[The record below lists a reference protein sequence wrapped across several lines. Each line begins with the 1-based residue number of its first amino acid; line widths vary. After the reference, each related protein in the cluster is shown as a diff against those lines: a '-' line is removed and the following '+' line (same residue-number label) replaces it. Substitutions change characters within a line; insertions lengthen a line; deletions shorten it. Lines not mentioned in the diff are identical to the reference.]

1 MEPPAPRVRNTFH
14 RGHGMGRSID
24 TTSASWRRRPRSPKK
39 SLVSS
44 DRSVPG
50 SESARSGA
58 TLVPASTRRERLD
71 PFDGF
76 FRGNRRPAAPPA
88 DLLDLPAARRWFS
101 LLSWGDEEGLY
112 TYQMPLEGRT
122 GSRVRVLG
130 RSRLMLSCYD
140 YLGLAGH
147 PAVEAAAIAAVRTHG
162 TGTGGVRMLT
172 GTTAL
177 HRELEREIASFKNV
191 EAALTFGSGYL
202 ANLAVVAALFGPRD
216 RVLLDAHAHRSL
228 HDACVLAHVPVR
240 TFRHNDVDAVER
252 ELRHAA
258 RGQRTLIVVDGLY
271 SMDGDTC
278 PLPALVDL
286 KRRYDAFLLVDE
298 AHALGALGATGRG
311 VHEHFGVDADAA
323 DVWTGS
329 LSKAVPSNGGFIAG
343 RRDVIL
349 FLQHTAAP
357 FAFSAALA
365 PAAAGA
371 ALEALRVARR
381 EPERLD
387 ALRRNADTLRAG
399 LRARG
404 YDTGNSTS
412 AIVPVLVG
420 EDVAA
425 WMLARRLFDEGALVS
440 PVVHPAVRRG
450 AARLRLCATAAQT
463 AADLEEALKA
473 FDRAGRRA
481 GIA

>member
-1 MEPPAPRVRNTFH
+1 MV
-14 RGHGMGRSID
+14 
-24 TTSASWRRRPRSPKK
+24 
-39 SLVSS
+39 
-44 DRSVPG
+44 
-50 SESARSGA
+50 A
-58 TLVPASTRRERLD
+58 TIIPQERLD

-76 FRGNRRPAAPPA
+76 FRNHHRPPVPPT
-88 DLLDLPAARRWFS
+88 DLLQLPAARRLFA
-101 LLSWGDEEGLY
+101 LLSWGDAQGLY
-112 TYQMPLEGRT
+112 IYQMPLEGRT
-122 GSRVRVLG
+122 GSRVMVLG

-147 PAVEAAAIAAVRTHG
+147 PAVEDAAVAAVRTYG
-162 TGTGGVRMLT
+162 TGTGGVRMLS

-177 HRELEREIASFKNV
+177 HRELEREIAAFKGV
-191 EAALTFGSGYL
+191 EAAITFGSGYL
-202 ANLAVVAALFGPRD
+202 ANLAVIAALFGPRD
-216 RVLLDAHAHRSL
+216 RVFIDAHAHRSL
-228 HDACVLAHVPVR
+228 HDACVLARVPVR
-240 TFRHNDVDAVER
+240 TFPHNDVDTIER
-252 ELRHAA
+252 ELRHAPA
-258 RGQRTLIVVDGLY
+258 GHRTLIVVDGLY

-298 AHALGALGATGRG
+298 AHALGALGTTGRG
-311 VHEHFGVDADAA
+311 VHEHFGIEADAV

-357 FAFSAALA
+357 FSFSAALA
-365 PAAAGA
+365 PASAGA
-371 ALEALRVARR
+371 ALEALRVVRR

-387 ALRRNADTLRAG
+387 ALRRNADTLRVG

-404 YDTGNSTS
+404 YDTGNSAS

-425 WMLARRLFDEGALVS
+425 WRLARRLLDEGVLVS
-440 PVVHPAVRRG
+440 AVVHPAVRRG
-450 AARLRLCATAAQT
+450 AARLRLCATATQSAI
-463 AADLEEALKA
+463 DLEEALEA

-481 GIA
+481 DLA

>member
-1 MEPPAPRVRNTFH
+1 M
-14 RGHGMGRSID
+14 
-24 TTSASWRRRPRSPKK
+24 
-39 SLVSS
+39 
-44 DRSVPG
+44 VP
-50 SESARSGA
+50 
-58 TLVPASTRRERLD
+58 TRILQERLD

-76 FRGNRRPAAPPA
+76 FRNHHRPPVPA
-88 DLLDLPAARRWFS
+88 TDLLHLPAARS
-101 LLSWGDEEGLY
+101 LFAMLSWGDEEGLY

-122 GSRVRVLG
+122 GSRVMVLG
-130 RSRLMLSCYD
+130 HSRLMLSCYD

-147 PAVEAAAIAAVRTHG
+147 RAVEDAAVAAIRTYG
-162 TGTGGVRMLT
+162 TGTGGVRMLS

-177 HRELEREIASFKNV
+177 HGELEREIAAFKGV
-191 EAALTFGSGYL
+191 EAAITFGSGYL

-216 RVLLDAHAHRSL
+216 HVLIDAHAHRSL
-228 HDACVLAHVPVR
+228 HDACLLARVPVS
-240 TFRHNDVDAVER
+240 TFPHNDVDSIER
-252 ELRHAA
+252 ELRRAPAGH
-258 RGQRTLIVVDGLY
+258 RTLIVVDGLY

-298 AHALGALGATGRG
+298 AHALGTLGTTGRG
-311 VHEHFGVDADAA
+311 VHEHFGIEADAV

-343 RRDVIL
+343 RRDVVL
-349 FLQHTAAP
+349 YLQHTAAP
-357 FAFSAALA
+357 FTFSAALA
-365 PAAAGA
+365 PASAGA

-381 EPERLD
+381 EPERLE
-387 ALRRNADTLRAG
+387 ALRRNADTLRVG

-404 YDTGNSTS
+404 YDTGNSAS

-425 WMLARRLFDEGALVS
+425 WRLARRLFDLGVLVS

-450 AARLRLCATAAQT
+450 AARLRLCATAAQS
-463 AADLEEALKA
+463 ALDLEEALEA
-473 FDRAGRRA
+473 FDRASRPPD
-481 GIA
+481 IA